1 MRQRQ
6 KQLGVEEAEAIAI
19 NGLSFLALE
28 PERIGQFLAASGLG
42 PADLRAAAAE
52 PEFLAS
58 VLEFLLQD
66 ESLLLVF
73 ASERAI
79 EPGMIKPAMY
89 CLRGEQGG

>member
-1 MRQRQ
+1 MRLRR
-6 KQLGVEEAEAIAI
+6 KQLGVEEAEVIAI

-42 PADLRAAAAE
+42 PADVRAAADE

-58 VLEFLLQD
+58 VLEYLLQD

-73 ASERAI
+73 AAEHAI
-79 EPGMIKPAMY
+79 EPGLIKPAMY
-89 CLRGEQGG
+89 CLRGGQSG